1 MKAIASA
8 RVKTDK
14 IDARILAHL
23 LRTDLV
29 PEAWAPPAEV
39 RELRDLVRLRWRF
52 VAQRTTAKNRIS
64 NLLARQCLRYAG
76 TDLFGRAGRAWL
88 AELELDPHT
97 RTLIELL
104 LATIDEA
111 DAHVGALTAL
121 LRERLRGA
129 PEVALLETIPGVG
142 FLTAATLIAELGD
155 PHRFARAAQVSAYFG
170 LVPRVRAS
178 ADVAHYG
185 RITRAGSPHA
195 RRALVEAA
203 HVAVRLPGP
212 LRDRYLARARR
223 RGKKVALVAAARE
236 LLELSW
242 TLLIRGEVYRAAA

>member
-1 MKAIASA
+1 M
-8 RVKTDK
+8 
-14 IDARILAHL
+14 
-23 LRTDLV
+23 
-29 PEAWAPPAEV
+29 
-39 RELRDLVRLRWRF
+39 
-52 VAQRTTAKNRIS
+52 
-64 NLLARQCLRYAG
+64 
-76 TDLFGRAGRAWL
+76 
-88 AELELDPHT
+88 
-97 RTLIELL
+97 
-104 LATIDEA
+104 
-111 DAHVGALTAL
+111 
-121 LRERLRGA
+121 
-129 PEVALLETIPGVG
+129 ALLETIPGVG
-142 FLTAATLIAELGD
+142 FLTAATLVAELGD
-155 PHRFARAAQVSAYFG
+155 VHRFARAAQVSAYFG